1 MVNEYSKFFS
11 KKDVLEN
18 LKGKKEIPKKIKV
31 PIARRNV
38 KKSKSKTPSLPV
50 KKIKKPFKKKVAKKR
65 IHKKPVGISK
75 PSTFPTK
82 AVEQKKVA
90 KQKIKLTP
98 KKNIPSLRL
107 KSNQDIAMDFAVKA
121 YKTFDKIIKS
131 IILFGS
137 TVKQTSSSGSD
148 IDIIILIDDVSI
160 NWDQKLIAW
169 YRQELDKLLKAN
181 PYEKTLHIN
190 TVKLSTWWEDL
201 MRGDPIILNILRQ
214 GESLIDLA
222 GFFEPL
228 KYLLIKGKIK
238 ATPEAIYSCLQRA
251 PMHIQRSKTA
261 EMNSVEGLY
270 WAMVDSAHAALI
282 AANISPPSPE
292 HIASELKETFVN
304 SGKLKMKYAVWYR
317 DLLVLHKDI
326 AHGRIHDLKGADI
339 DEWQDRTEE
348 FLEVMAR
355 LVNSLIS

>member
-1 MVNEYSKFFS
+1 MAMKKDS
-11 KKDVLEN
+11 KKE
-18 LKGKKEIPKKIKV
+18 KITKV
-31 PIARRNV
+31 
-38 KKSKSKTPSLPV
+38 K
-50 KKIKKPFKKKVAKKR
+50 KKIKKPDTKPKV
-65 IHKKPVGISK
+65 
-75 PSTFPTK
+75 
-82 AVEQKKVA
+82 
-90 KQKIKLTP
+90 KLIP
-98 KKNIPSLRL
+98 KKNIPSLQL

-160 NWDQKLIAW
+160 HWDQKLIAW
-169 YRQELDKLLKAN
+169 YRQELDQLLKTN
-181 PYEKTLHIN
+181 PYERNLHIN

-201 MRGDPIILNILRQ
+201 IRGDPVILNILRY

-228 KYLLIKGKIK
+228 KFLLIKGKISS
-238 ATPEAIYSCLQRA
+238 TPEAIYSCLKRA
-251 PMHIQRSKTA
+251 PIHIQRSKTA
-261 EMNSVEGLY
+261 ELNSVEGLY

-304 SGKLKMKYAVWYR
+304 PGKLKMKYVVWYR

-326 AHGRIHDLKGADI
+326 SHGKIHDLKGADI

-355 LVNSLIS
+355 IVNRLVS